1 MALENKKSL
10 LQPSSTQS
18 QQYRLQYSNL
28 APGGNTP
35 VTQTRGL
42 NAPANARPATS
53 LFVNAP
59 APVSLQAPPTIP
71 PALPAPV
78 PATTPGPV
86 EIPLGYRSTALYF
99 EGEALHYSA
108 SVSDGVAVGDVKFS
122 RDVDST
128 FLAYIKPTNARP
140 WNKESIFHI
149 YSGSAVSHSL
159 ELYLTGSGLAV
170 EYSHNNQVYTRT
182 VAMPKSGNFG
192 NGYHLIRLV
201 NGRNNRAY
209 IYSALGGNP
218 YAGGDAAY
226 FPAGFNT
233 ANATDMKL
241 GYTFSGSMDH
251 ITFIHNGKLTSTDET
266 NLKKGI
272 IKPTEISNYT
282 RVYYGSLGAP
292 YLNELT
298 GSNAAENVP
307 LSAYNMVGAST
318 FYLS

>member
-10 LQPSSTQS
+10 LQPSSVKA

-28 APGGNTP
+28 APNGVAPATRTGGN
-35 VTQTRGL
+35 R
-42 NAPANARPATS
+42 APANTPAPTS
-53 LFVNAP
+53 LFVQAP
-59 APVSLQAPPTIP
+59 APVSLAAPPVIP
-71 PALPAPV
+71 PVVPAPV
-78 PATTPGPV
+78 PAPTPGAAV
-86 EIPLGYRSTALYF
+86 IPLNYKSSALF
-99 EGEALHYSA
+99 FQGEDLHYSA
-108 SVSDGVAVGDVKFS
+108 SVSDGVVVGDIKFS
-122 RDVDST
+122 RNVDST
-128 FLAYIKPTNARP
+128 FLAYIKPSNARP

-170 EYSHNNQVYTRT
+170 EYSHNNEVYTRT
-182 VAMPKSGNFG
+182 VVMPTAGAFG
-192 NGYHLIRLV
+192 NGYYLIRLV

-209 IYSALGGNP
+209 IYSALGGSP
-218 YAGGDAAY
+218 YAGGDQAY

-251 ITFIHNGKLTSTDET
+251 ITFIHNGKITMAEEAA
-266 NLKKGI
+266 LKNGT
-272 IKPTEISNYT
+272 IKPTEISNFT
-282 RVYYGSLGAP
+282 RVYYGSTSSP
-292 YLNELT
+292 YVNELT

-307 LSAYNMVGAST
+307 LSAFNMVAAST